1 MIQMTDLVHQVIVL
15 NNTFLLVSVEETI
28 EIGEITIE
36 INTIVIGTSNQ
47 EVISPLVNISKL

>member
-1 MIQMTDLVHQVIVL
+1 MIKMTDMVHQVIVL

-28 EIGEITIE
+28 EIGEIAIE

>member
-28 EIGEITIE
+28 EIGEIAIE